1 MDYLWTDYRRE
12 LFYFSDTAPAFPFE
26 ERTVFTKQDRG
37 GNFVDSVGI
46 NFLLRFSEIFLP
58 LFKSL
63 TPDNRREVENIFYHF
78 LAQLDRDC
86 GKHKFTFVEELLG
99 QELAKDFYGT
109 RAGEIFR
116 QFNSSAKR
124 KVMRL
129 LRLQEE
135 CEGRKLFFR
144 EAIQVFFAG
153 AKIYFYEDEE
163 KFLLYLPQEES
174 ADGKKIIELLTILFL
189 DISCRTP
196 EIFWGNHFGIIG
208 EPETMRLDQTIIF

>member
-12 LFYFSDTAPAFPFE
+12 LFYFSDTVPAFPFE
-26 ERTVFTKQDRG
+26 ERTTFTKQERG
-37 GNFVDSVGI
+37 GQSVESVGI
-46 NFLLRFSEIFLP
+46 NFLLRFGEIFLP
-58 LFKSL
+58 LFKNFA
-63 TPDNRREVENIFYHF
+63 PENRYEIENIFYHF
-78 LAQLDRDC
+78 LAQLDRNC
-86 GKHKFTFVEELLG
+86 GKHKFTFVEELLE
-99 QELAKDFYGT
+99 QELAKNFYGD

-116 QFNSSAKR
+116 QLDSSAKR
-124 KVMRL
+124 KVARL

-144 EAIQVFFAG
+144 EAIQEFFAG

-163 KFLLYLPQEES
+163 KFLLYLPQAES
-174 ADGKKIIELLTILFL
+174 SDGKKIIELSTILFL

-196 EIFWGNHFGIIG
+196 EIFWKNHFGIIG

>member
-1 MDYLWTDYRRE
+1 MDYLWTGYRRE
-12 LFYFSDTAPAFPFE
+12 LFYFSDAAPAFPFE
-26 ERTVFTKQDRG
+26 ERTTFTKQERSG
-37 GNFVDSVGI
+37 EFVESVGI

-58 LFKSL
+58 LFKNF
-63 TPDNRREVENIFYHF
+63 TPENRREVENIFYHF
-78 LAQLDRDC
+78 LAQLDRNC
-86 GKHKFTFVEELLG
+86 GKHQFTFVEELLEE
-99 QELAKDFYGT
+99 ELAKNFYGS

-116 QFNSSAKR
+116 QLDSSAKR
-124 KVMRL
+124 KVARL

-144 EAIQVFFAG
+144 EAIQDFFAG
-153 AKIYFYEDEE
+153 AKSYFYEDEE
-163 KFLLYLPQEES
+163 KFLLYLPQAES
-174 ADGKKIIELLTILFL
+174 PEGKKIIELSTILFL